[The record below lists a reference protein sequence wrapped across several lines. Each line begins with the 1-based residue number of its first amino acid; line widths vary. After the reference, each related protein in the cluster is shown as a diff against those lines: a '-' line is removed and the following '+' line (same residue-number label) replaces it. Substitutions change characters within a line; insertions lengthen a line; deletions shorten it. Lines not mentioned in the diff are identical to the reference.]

1 MRVEISKLEE
11 AYRHVVGSQWCELL
25 RTIRGYAPSVLSIS
39 FTFASDMQLVNDF
52 YTGAQQVAL
61 NNDLFATNFRP
72 DIPVIPLNVEKAV
85 SRIISDIKT
94 LAAGG
99 LSYPVCGFCIRI
111 GMIFFRMCGDCY
123 WQKQALSNVEQ
134 AAPRCEAVLKSSK
147 CKADGSA
154 VLAFPYDSKFVKILL
169 KDVHIMTIGDSI
181 MRGIY
186 KDLIA
191 MLHGDELVKDI
202 HLKTKT
208 ESSFFG
214 DRQVDLSFFAQ
225 ERAFL
230 EMCSTGEF
238 PDVLLI
244 NSCLWDITR
253 ASMMIR
259 RLRLMMPATTQVIW
273 LNMPWPIPVDT
284 PSLVNRADN
293 INTRHLS
300 RMLVVDANFRA
311 SQLFR
316 AAGYDVLDLA
326 FYMRNQALYSYR
338 SAEEACS
345 SDMWKNWATRS
356 LVESDISTLP
366 ENRSALG
373 SFPEII
379 QAQAFP
385 KVAEYTKNG
394 LNQEVTLLVDE
405 DPIAVMKGRECPH
418 GTVG

>member
-1 MRVEISKLEE
+1 
-11 AYRHVVGSQWCELL
+11 
-25 RTIRGYAPSVLSIS
+25 
-39 FTFASDMQLVNDF
+39 
-52 YTGAQQVAL
+52 
-61 NNDLFATNFRP
+61 
-72 DIPVIPLNVEKAV
+72 
-85 SRIISDIKT
+85 
-94 LAAGG
+94 
-99 LSYPVCGFCIRI
+99 
-111 GMIFFRMCGDCY
+111 
-123 WQKQALSNVEQ
+123 
-134 AAPRCEAVLKSSK
+134 
-147 CKADGSA
+147 
-154 VLAFPYDSKFVKILL
+154 FPYDSKFVKILL

-214 DRQVDLSFFAQ
+214 DRQIDILPLENDRVFRQAREFQTDYYLIQYLFTTRQVISVVMKVDI

-253 ASMMIR
+253 LANAIMWSS
-259 RLRLMMPATTQVIW
+259 RLSKISFFINKVITLLPIDYLDTWIIGLPFLTDCALLQTSQVY
-273 LNMPWPIPVDT
+273 LKAVF
-284 PSLVNRADN
+284 
-293 INTRHLS
+293 

-338 SAEEACS
+338 SKDGIHWDS
-345 SDMWKNWATRS
+345 VGTRIMTQ
-356 LVESDISTLP
+356 LVIGHLV
-366 ENRSALG
+366 RSWN
-373 SFPEII
+373 I
-379 QAQAFP
+379 
-385 KVAEYTKNG
+385 
-394 LNQEVTLLVDE
+394 
-405 DPIAVMKGRECPH
+405 
-418 GTVG
+418 